1 MSLAPRAKQQLY
13 HSLAELLRAGI
24 TFPSAIG
31 KLRRTAP
38 SSARRALGRIQDE
51 LGAGRTVAEACA
63 AARPQIGAMEAAVLS
78 AVERAGKLDRG
89 LDQLASYFES
99 LAVARSSI
107 KAKLAYPIFLLIF
120 GVLILNAPK
129 LVTAGMN
136 AYFTATFGT
145 LAIVAGVLSTLALG
159 GMLLLDASV
168 FSTSADR
175 LVRML
180 PLVGPMHRAFAMA
193 RFCLTYELQLEA
205 GVNALAA
212 LQAAANASRSALVR
226 KSAARAAEKVRSG
239 SQVGEQ
245 LEDSPGFDP
254 LVVQGIVVG
263 EETGQLDKELK
274 RLSAEQQAKA
284 MARLALVAEWLP
296 RMIYIT
302 VLLYLGWKIVML
314 YDSYLK
320 GVISLTEGM

>member
-38 SSARRALGRIQDE
+38 SGARRALGRIQDE
-51 LGAGRTVAEACA
+51 LGAGRTIAEACA

-89 LDQLASYFES
+89 LDQLAAYFES
-99 LAVARSSI
+99 LAVARSSV
-107 KAKLAYPIFLLIF
+107 KKKLVYPVFLLVF
-120 GVLILNAPK
+120 GVVILNAPK
-129 LVTAGMN
+129 LVTAGMH
-136 AYFTATFGT
+136 AYFTATLGT
-145 LAIVAGVLSTLALG
+145 LAIVAGGLSALALG
-159 GMLLLDASV
+159 AMLLLDASV

-175 LVRML
+175 LVRTL

-212 LQAAANASRSALVR
+212 LKAAANASRSALVR
-226 KSAARAAEKVRSG
+226 KSAAR
-239 SQVGEQ
+239 
-245 LEDSPGFDP
+245 
-254 LVVQGIVVG
+254 
-263 EETGQLDKELK
+263 
-274 RLSAEQQAKA
+274 
-284 MARLALVAEWLP
+284 
-296 RMIYIT
+296 
-302 VLLYLGWKIVML
+302 
-314 YDSYLK
+314 
-320 GVISLTEGM
+320 GVIRAGPL